1 MRTLGVV
8 GSLFSL
14 MHTLVLFGSPF
25 VMMADVWFWKREMR
39 LHSSGLLTT
48 SIAPPALVAVA
59 AAVFNVQFK
68 KFTTESSSKA
78 LPLFYILLRVNID
91 VIIYEKMENI

>member
-25 VMMADVWFWKREMR
+25 VMMADVWFGREICVFTLLAYLLLL
-39 LHSSGLLTT
+39 LHPQPWLL
-48 SIAPPALVAVA
+48 
-59 AAVFNVQFK
+59 
-68 KFTTESSSKA
+68 
-78 LPLFYILLRVNID
+78 LLLLSMYNQ
-91 VIIYEKMENI
+91 

>member
-25 VMMADVWFWKREMR
+25 VMMADVWFGRESCVFTLLACLLLLLHPYAYVDIMLMHCNCIMLFYHGSAY
-39 LHSSGLLTT
+39 LHSSLIGL
-48 SIAPPALVAVA
+48 
-59 AAVFNVQFK
+59 N
-68 KFTTESSSKA
+68 
-78 LPLFYILLRVNID
+78 
-91 VIIYEKMENI
+91 